1 LPANE
6 EIATNEKLPI
16 VPITTAAVACK
27 KEIPKPRKKDPYER
41 ARKETFAAA
50 HGQNKE
56 RALPPR
62 SD

>member
-1 LPANE
+1 MKYQNL
-6 EIATNEKLPI
+6 EKKIRKRVLE
-16 VPITTAAVACK
+16 
-27 KEIPKPRKKDPYER
+27 KES

-56 RALPPR
+56 RAVPLR